1 MSIGRKDKT
10 FGFKVTDED
19 FMQLEE
25 LFKESG
31 FSSKDEWMKNLIKE
45 ATLESVKEA
54 NHEFKQPL
62 TELQVHTSR
71 MYELV
76 VNMVNQSVYLRDH
89 AVKEVSDKLE
99 QKESIIGEYQEKT
112 KTAIEELKQ
121 VRESMK
127 ELEQGKEEL
136 TEQLEGLRSMNANN
150 QDLIQEYKEKIDTLS
165 SLVNQYKGYADENEK
180 LKAQFAHEREQL
192 QSQVKEIS
200 GQNHAQ
206 QDEMKEL
213 KQEVQSLK
221 DHHAIE
227 LERLNEKKDFEKD
240 KSLLELER
248 EYQQKLLSA
257 NEEYTARFKELYEEM
272 NTLRKENEEVR
283 KGYEQKIGQ
292 LQQEQTKKQ
301 APPKSNNP
309 NKG

>member
-45 ATLESVKEA
+45 ETLESVKEA

-89 AVKEVSDKLE
+89 AVKEVSDKLG

-136 TEQLEGLRSMNANN
+136 AEQLEGLRSMNVNN

-200 GQNHAQ
+200 GQNHDQ

-221 DHHAIE
+221 EHHAIE

-272 NTLRKENEEVR
+272 NALRKENEEVR

-301 APPKSNNP
+301 APPKSNNQ

>member
-45 ATLESVKEA
+45 ETLESVKEA

-200 GQNHAQ
+200 GQNKDQ

-221 DHHAIE
+221 DNHAIE

-272 NTLRKENEEVR
+272 NALRKENEEVR

-301 APPKSNNP
+301 ALPKSNNQ
-309 NKG
+309 NKS

>member
-31 FSSKDEWMKNLIKE
+31 FSSKDEWMKDLIKE
-45 ATLESVKEA
+45 ETLESVKEA

-99 QKESIIGEYQEKT
+99 QKESIIGEYQEKA
-112 KTAIEELKQ
+112 KMAIEELKQ

-127 ELEQGKEEL
+127 ELEQGKGEL

-180 LKAQFAHEREQL
+180 LKEQFAHEREQL
-192 QSQVKEIS
+192 QSQVREIS
-200 GQNHAQ
+200 GQNNDQ
-206 QDEMKEL
+206 QDEIKEL
-213 KQEVQSLK
+213 KQEAQSLK

-227 LERLNEKKDFEKD
+227 LERLNEKKDFEKE

-272 NTLRKENEEVR
+272 NALRKENEEAR
-283 KGYEQKIGQ
+283 KVYEQKIGR
-292 LQQEQTKKQ
+292 LQQEQAKKQ
-301 APPKSNNP
+301 APPKSNNQ
-309 NKG
+309 NKS